1 MIALAASARALRVFQ
16 VMWVLGFFVGTTTHT
31 ADLIVGGVNAYSD
44 FPLGVRLFWV
54 SLTFL
59 DPATAALI
67 IFRRRSGIVLGIAVI
82 VADIAVN
89 WTVFAVVGGLS
100 LFGVISQSL
109 FAVLILATARPL
121 WAWFGQSVGAQP
133 TPAGEG
139 PPGA

>member
-16 VMWVLGFFVGTTTHT
+16 VLWVLGFLVGTTTHT

-54 SLTFL
+54 SLTIL

-89 WTVFAVVGGLS
+89 WTVFALLGGLS
-100 LFGVISQSL
+100 WFGIISQSM
-109 FAVLILATARPL
+109 FAVFIFVTARPL
-121 WAWFGQSVGAQP
+121 WIWFGPSSPRERLELNTEA
-133 TPAGEG
+133 
-139 PPGA
+139 

>member
-16 VMWVLGFFVGTTTHT
+16 VLWVLGFLVGTTTHT

-59 DPATAALI
+59 DPTTAALI
-67 IFRRRSGIVLGIAVI
+67 IFRRRSGIVLGIALI

-89 WTVFAVVGGLS
+89 WTVFVMVGGLS

-109 FAVLILATARPL
+109 FAVLILVTARPL
-121 WAWFGQSVGAQP
+121 WRWFGPSSP
-133 TPAGEG
+133 RERAGLNRE
-139 PPGA
+139 A

>member
-1 MIALAASARALRVFQ
+1 MVALAASARALKVFQ
-16 VMWVLGFFVGTTTHT
+16 VVCMVGFLVGTTTHT

-54 SLTFL
+54 SLAVL

-67 IFRRRSGIVLGIAVI
+67 MFRRRPGIVLGIAVI

-89 WTVFAVVGGLS
+89 WTVFALVGGLS

-121 WAWFGQSVGAQP
+121 WRWFGQSLARGGASRNKM
-133 TPAGEG
+133 A
-139 PPGA
+139 

>member
-16 VMWVLGFFVGTTTHT
+16 VLWVLGFLVGTTTHT
-31 ADLIVGGVNAYSD
+31 ADLIVGGVNAYSG

-54 SLTFL
+54 SLTIL
-59 DPATAALI
+59 DPVTAALI

-89 WTVFAVVGGLS
+89 WSVFALVGGLS

-109 FAVLILATARPL
+109 FAVLILVTARPL
-121 WAWFGQSVGAQP
+121 WIWFGPSSPRERADLNRE
-133 TPAGEG
+133 A
-139 PPGA
+139 